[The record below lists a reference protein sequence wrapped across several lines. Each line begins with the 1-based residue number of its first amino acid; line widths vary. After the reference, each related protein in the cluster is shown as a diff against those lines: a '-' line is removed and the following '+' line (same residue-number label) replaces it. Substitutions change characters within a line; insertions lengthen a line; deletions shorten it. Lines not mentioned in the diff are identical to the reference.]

1 MIFARR
7 ISKRLE
13 NRYCSRPFDFRFRYR
28 GYAVVVLGLLV
39 KAVSEWIHAFALI
52 LQYVARVPLQ
62 KHFFFAGLPGV
73 SLGGR
78 KKKRDEDRNDCSVK
92 TRGAAWR
99 GFGNPARRN

>member
-7 ISKRLE
+7 IIKRLE

-62 KHFFFAGLPGV
+62 KRFFSRVFLELVWAV
-73 SLGGR
+73 AKR
-78 KKKRDEDRNDCSVK
+78 KEMR
-92 TRGAAWR
+92 TGMIAL
-99 GFGNPARRN
+99 